1 MDLVFNCCLNGF
13 MGLSSLLPLFQII
26 RKVVRQIDSSGADD
40 TQEHE
45 EVIAEGPLEDP
56 SEVDA
61 DTDSFMKLAQVLRWL
76 QPLGGS
82 VCQGAR
88 PLSRLLTCVPALGIY
103 TVLPP
108 SGLPIVGFSRP
119 GPVQCH
125 SFRAYFLSL
134 SLCVICPA
142 FCLCCCL

>member
-1 MDLVFNCCLNGF
+1 

-56 SEVDA
+56 SEVDT

-82 VCQGAR
+82 VCQGAGPSAGCSPVR
-88 PLSRLLTCVPALGIY
+88 LPWASTLCSLPLASPL
-103 TVLPP
+103 
-108 SGLPIVGFSRP
+108 
-119 GPVQCH
+119 
-125 SFRAYFLSL
+125 
-134 SLCVICPA
+134 
-142 FCLCCCL
+142 